1 MYFNEW
7 TKTLSFF
14 EGFSVWAMN
23 KYCIVTVCPNGSK
36 KRPDLNY
43 CCFPVW
49 SPVIVGE
56 QTKIKWTNRS
66 KNLFET
72 DTVISISGR
81 KNIPLGCYPTIF
93 DHTKAKNTTS
103 ARSKRLDHQRWRC
116 AEQPKATKGKALR
129 LLRTVL
135 GKRIQDKNLAFRAK
149 LIDRGYP
156 ETLIMTTLSKIKFED
171 RKLALQQKCKED
183 KRILSFV
190 AQYRPTVPNLKQIL
204 MQK

>member
-1 MYFNEW
+1 MEAR
-7 TKTLSFF
+7 KDRISI
-14 EGFSVWAMN
+14 
-23 KYCIVTVCPNGSK
+23 IVVFPCEVRWSYASK
-36 KRPDLNY
+36 
-43 CCFPVW
+43 
-49 SPVIVGE
+49 
-56 QTKIKWTNRS
+56 QKIKWTNRS

-81 KNIPLGCYPTIF
+81 KNSPLGCYPTIF

-129 LLRTVL
+129 PLRTVL

-204 MQK
+204 MQKWHLIPTGSQLSEILRPVYTGDFCGA